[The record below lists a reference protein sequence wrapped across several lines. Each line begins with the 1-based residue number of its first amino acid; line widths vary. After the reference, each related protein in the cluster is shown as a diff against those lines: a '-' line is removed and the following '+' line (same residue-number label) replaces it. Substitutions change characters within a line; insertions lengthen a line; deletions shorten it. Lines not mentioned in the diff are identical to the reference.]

1 MKRSKM
7 NLRTNPVPII
17 PIIALIA
24 TLTVALIA
32 LAVIAAG
39 QYAAKEN
46 IKLTFPTGWIRI
58 CTRPVEWLE
67 LSDLTFARILEEGTI
82 ELDQPTKDHIAAIRE
97 FYSNWLA
104 AVDRSTLSYSVND
117 ASWHKLLQTIEIN
130 TNAFLAERQ
139 IDALDDLWLDR
150 REVR

>member
-1 MKRSKM
+1 M

-82 ELDQPTKDHIAAIRE
+82 ESGPADERPHC
-97 FYSNWLA
+97 SHPG
-104 AVDRSTLSYSVND
+104 V
-117 ASWHKLLQTIEIN
+117 LLQ
-130 TNAFLAERQ
+130 LACSR
-139 IDALDDLWLDR
+139 
-150 REVR
+150 